1 MALIVTEGIVLRTVK
16 YSDNT
21 VISNILTPHKG
32 VISVIASKSNKSSAS
47 VMNYLRVMNVLT
59 FTLYPAK
66 NNGLHRVKEMH
77 FTYIF
82 QRLNVDVMHS
92 MYGFVITET
101 VYALQ
106 SNNISESDG
115 LFFFL
120 KKWLEQFDEN
130 PADQL
135 MWLFE
140 GIKELL
146 ILEGIFPEINYSE
159 VNCCFNMSEGIF
171 MQDHHGGIHTLE
183 RSKSK
188 LLAYLLSEHD
198 VHADVDQ
205 IYEII
210 DSLYIY
216 ITIHIPNFK
225 IPKSWSILKE
235 MSI

>member
-21 VISNILTPHKG
+21 VISNILTPDKG

-66 NNGLHRVKEMH
+66 NNGIHRVKEMH
-77 FTYIF
+77 FACIF

-106 SNNISESDG
+106 SNDISEWDG

-120 KKWLEQFDEN
+120 KKCLNQLDEN

-135 MWLFE
+135 MWLFG
-140 GIKELL
+140 GIKEIL
-146 ILEGIFPEINYSE
+146 ILEGIFPEINYSDI
-159 VNCCFNMSEGIF
+159 NCCFNMSEGIF
-171 MQDHHGGIHTLE
+171 MQEYQGGMHTLD

-188 LLAYLLSEHD
+188 LLAHLLSDHN
-198 VHADVDQ
+198 VHADLDQ
-205 IYEII
+205 IFVII

-216 ITIHIPNFK
+216 IAIHIPIFK